1 MKLKVFLKSIKMILL
16 VFLNGLYIYTLVMTQ
31 TSIMII
37 YIDGKVKKLNQ
48 KDGLGIRLL
57 I

>member
-1 MKLKVFLKSIKMILL
+1 MRSKVFLKSIKMILII
-16 VFLNGLYIYTLVMTQ
+16 FLNGLYIYTLAMTQ

-37 YIDGKVKKLNQ
+37 YIDGKVKNLNQ